1 MGFSKGSQMIISNK
15 TEYRSNDQW
24 MRCTCWTW
32 KELQNPSV
40 AALFW
45 IKFPTVGS
53 KTPLKCPGYTLGED
67 NKFFFGID
75 WYIMNLTS
83 INMRKIGQCDLMLI
97 SLSVIA
103 FLGDSMSNYFFVTTF
118 SNSTLY
124 FACRFDEL
132 CSSGA
137 SILEVSNLTY
147 WSYFINIE
155 II

>member
-1 MGFSKGSQMIISNK
+1 
-15 TEYRSNDQW
+15 
-24 MRCTCWTW
+24 MRCTCWMW

-45 IKFPTVGS
+45 IKFPTVWS
-53 KTPLKCPGYTLGED
+53 KTPVKCPGYTLGE
-67 NKFFFGID
+67 NKWF
-75 WYIMNLTS
+75 WNWLVHIMNLTS
-83 INMRKIGQCDLMLI
+83 INMRKIGQYNLVLI
-97 SLSVIA
+97 SLSVIT
-103 FLGDSMSNYFFVTTF
+103 FLGDSMSNYFFVITF

-137 SILEVSNLTY
+137 SILEVSNFTY
-147 WSYFINIE
+147 WTYFINIE

>member
-1 MGFSKGSQMIISNK
+1 MTSECGAHAECVKNYKILLWQPYFGSNSPLYEAKLLSNAQGIPWGRIIGFGS
-15 TEYRSNDQW
+15 
-24 MRCTCWTW
+24 
-32 KELQNPSV
+32 
-40 AALFW
+40 
-45 IKFPTVGS
+45 
-53 KTPLKCPGYTLGED
+53 
-67 NKFFFGID
+67 D

-83 INMRKIGQCDLMLI
+83 INMRKICQRNLMLI

-132 CSSGA
+132 CSSEA

-147 WSYFINIE
+147 
-155 II
+155 